1 MANIKISDL
10 PLIDNLP
17 QISGSVFP
25 IVRNNV
31 TYKMDWEQLETTIT
45 ASNALNGFPYTG
57 SALITGSLGI
67 TGSLDTTGDATFS
80 GALNGTTAAFTSA
93 SGAHIGVTSEVT
105 DAEGSSRLRA
115 KSTGNNVTDLTSYS
129 ASHPSRANQAWIGGD
144 GASTTTVIQSGGV
157 ASLTIASGGNVGI
170 GTSNPSSG
178 VGTTS
183 TGTLLDVYDGTVIGN
198 NGGALVLSGLG
209 NASRKLN
216 LGQIRTI
223 LTNGTVGVETS
234 DMTFSTMSA
243 ATLTERLRISS
254 GGTVTVSGPGIDIDR
269 PSTSS
274 GEPFLQ
280 FKKEGVVRSSIYAA
294 NGAAGLRFFL
304 SGGAATFDST
314 VSATQFSSESN
325 SISLPN
331 NTATTIFTSTGAGG
345 VWIVTYTID
354 GNGSQA
360 GFAIVGNARAGTLYI
375 FSSGVGSQTSLSVS
389 GLSLQLTHTAG
400 GDLPCKF
407 SAIKLN
413 SL

>member
-183 TGTLLDVYDGTVIGN
+183 TGTL
-198 NGGALVLSGLG
+198 
-209 NASRKLN
+209 
-216 LGQIRTI
+216 
-223 LTNGTVGVETS
+223 
-234 DMTFSTMSA
+234 
-243 ATLTERLRISS
+243 
-254 GGTVTVSGPGIDIDR
+254 
-269 PSTSS
+269 
-274 GEPFLQ
+274 
-280 FKKEGVVRSSIYAA
+280 
-294 NGAAGLRFFL
+294 
-304 SGGAATFDST
+304 
-314 VSATQFSSESN
+314 
-325 SISLPN
+325 
-331 NTATTIFTSTGAGG
+331 
-345 VWIVTYTID
+345 
-354 GNGSQA
+354 
-360 GFAIVGNARAGTLYI
+360 
-375 FSSGVGSQTSLSVS
+375 
-389 GLSLQLTHTAG
+389 
-400 GDLPCKF
+400 
-407 SAIKLN
+407 
-413 SL
+413 